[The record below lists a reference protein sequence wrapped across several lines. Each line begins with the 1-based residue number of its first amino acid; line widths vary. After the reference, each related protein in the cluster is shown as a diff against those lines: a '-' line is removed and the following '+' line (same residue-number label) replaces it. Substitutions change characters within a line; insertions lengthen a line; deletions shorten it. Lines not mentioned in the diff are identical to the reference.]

1 MKTTKPKRRMVT
13 VKAELWSKGYVSKYE
28 KGPLRAELLIVPHRE
43 GFALTSSLFIGGKRD
58 GKADHFL
65 ETAEQVA
72 DRRKGLQRDGFKMVE
87 KAVKVPTSDAPKQ
100 VTEADIA
107 RQQLNAEI
115 AQLRRATTRGNP

>member
-43 GFALTSSLFIGGKRD
+43 GFALTSSLFINGKRE
-58 GKADHFL
+58 GKPDRFI

-72 DRRKGLQRDGFKMVE
+72 ERRRNLKTDGFRMAE
-87 KAVKVPTSDAPKQ
+87 KSVKVAASDAPRQ

-107 RQQLNAEI
+107 RQQYQEEI
-115 AQLRRATTRGNP
+115 AQLRRVTMGTP